1 MKPGGSLKLSCA
13 ASGFTF
19 SSYAMSWVRQTPEKR
34 LEWVATISGGGG
46 NTYYPDSV
54 KGRFTISRDNA
65 KNTLYLQ
72 MSSLRSED
80 RDKKIK
86 IYGHHLHPA
95 AKAGP
100 QPNVHK
106 TNQERAGLSG
116 LFSLLG
122 SEVRSPSSHQ

>member
-1 MKPGGSLKLSCA
+1 MA
-13 ASGFTF
+13 
-19 SSYAMSWVRQTPEKR
+19 WVQQAPEKG
-34 LEWVATISGGGG
+34 LEWVAYISSGSS
-46 NTYYPDSV
+46 TFYYADTV
-54 KGRFTISRDNA
+54 KGPFTISRDNA
-65 KNTLYLQ
+65 KNTLFQQ